1 MAFYTM
7 SEKTLVET
15 FTKIM
20 SYDDILNTQYCIIS
34 TKIRVNGKHQNVSSA
49 SRLYPSASICSE
61 YYYSKNDAEFED
73 TYRKQLYDERGCVAI
88 FASTVISDGAD
99 IVILYDESETSFPY
113 IPVISS
119 VIEDITG
126 LPVYDFKKLV
136 DKEVKYREY
145 DKDDAIRK
153 INKIIKKTARNRY
166 KMREA
171 TVEGR
176 TRNVSEMS
184 KSDMRRKLKD
194 IDLYRK
200 GMSKKDM
207 KQRLITNYVCDVAD
221 DD

>member
-20 SYDDILNTQYCIIS
+20 CYDDILSTQYYIIS
-34 TKIRVNGKHQNVSSA
+34 TKIRFNGRHSNVA
-49 SRLYPSASICSE
+49 SGNRLYPSAGICSE
-61 YYYSKNDAEFED
+61 YYYSKNDADFED
-73 TYRKQLYDERGCVAI
+73 TYRKQLYDDCTAI
-88 FASTVISDGAD
+88 ASLASIVVCDGID
-99 IVILYDESETSFPY
+99 IVILYDESDSSFPF

-119 VIEDITG
+119 VIEDMTG

-136 DKEVKYREY
+136 NHEIVYRDY
-145 DKDDAIRK
+145 DKNDAVKK
-153 INKIIKKTARNRY
+153 INKILKKSKQNQY
-166 KMREA
+166 KMREC

-176 TRNVSEMS
+176 NRNISEMS